1 MSSRPTRRSVWTEE
15 GRGEKGQKESGR
27 QPGTKLWIALGHDG
41 ELEHEE
47 KPSDYLKKNKSP
59 DYINVEF

>member
-1 MSSRPTRRSVWTEE
+1 MWTEE
-15 GRGEKGQKESGR
+15 GPGEKGQKESGR